1 MTPLVENTLLFGTPQ
16 LMCPR
21 SRRIGP
27 LLLSV
32 LAAVAVVLVLFL
44 TYGGVA
50 QAAPVILTFDEL
62 DNVGGIDFVHVKRSD
77 DPNFSAEACEDPANP
92 FCRDAQPPL
101 RFIFSLPAGT
111 ITAAE
116 NGISLLTEQD
126 GVTISDALQVS
137 TVPGDGNN
145 SLLIFQWFSDPRVPT
160 PRLTNCAVGT
170 VLRETDNP
178 QRAAFA
184 LLDENGNCVGDQ
196 VVILP
201 AAVQVFVESDR
212 FEVPEPAAAILLSI
226 AVAFTVVLRMANIST
241 FRRRSPPSGPPSA

>member
-1 MTPLVENTLLFGTPQ
+1 MSIVSAVAF
-16 LMCPR
+16 
-21 SRRIGP
+21 
-27 LLLSV
+27 V
-32 LAAVAVVLVLFL
+32 LALFL
-44 TYGGVA
+44 TYGGVV

-62 DNVGGIDFVHVKRSD
+62 DNVGGIDFLHVKRSD
-77 DPNFSAEACEDPANP
+77 DPNFSDEACEDPANP

-101 RFIFSLPAGT
+101 RFTFSLPPGT

-145 SLLIFQWFSDPRVPT
+145 SLLIFQWFSDPKVPT

-170 VLRETDNP
+170 VLRETDSP

-184 LLDENGNCVGDQ
+184 LLDENGNCVPDQ
-196 VVILP
+196 VIVLP

-212 FEVPEPAAAILLSI
+212 FEVPEPAAVILLSTTF
-226 AVAFTVVLRMANIST
+226 AFTIVLR
-241 FRRRSPPSGPPSA
+241 RRIGRSGRYAKTA